1 MAAGA
6 HTLRREEQATLSVR
20 NHALAA
26 LMERLGEEGE
36 VEALVSTLA
45 AQTARGTLAASQAGA
60 LIAARVLG
68 GGAPLRLKGREGKMS
83 RPDVTFPTP
92 GDRRASCADPAAGEH
107 QRPPR
112 GAREARACGVACPNG
127 KRA

>member
-26 LMERLGEEGE
+26 LMERGLGEEGE

-68 GGAPLRLKGREGKMS
+68 GGAPLRPSLEAAKAR
-83 RPDVTFPTP
+83 RPDPT
-92 GDRRASCADPAAGEH
+92 
-107 QRPPR
+107 
-112 GAREARACGVACPNG
+112 
-127 KRA
+127 